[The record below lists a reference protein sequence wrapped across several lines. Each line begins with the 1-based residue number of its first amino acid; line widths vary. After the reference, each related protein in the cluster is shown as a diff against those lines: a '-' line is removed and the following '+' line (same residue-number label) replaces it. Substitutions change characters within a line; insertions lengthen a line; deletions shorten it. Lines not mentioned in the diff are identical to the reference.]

1 MKILKEEVSLEEA
14 TLGAEVDKAQRELD
28 AQVYSGKG
36 DIEEAL
42 DDALEIARSGI
53 GESANV
59 LLVGSAGTGK
69 TSRVKAWA
77 RKNGINLFELDAK
90 GLDITDL
97 NGAIVPDKTGTEV
110 KRLATTELDA
120 LERPNSVLFLDEY
133 NRAPADI
140 RGTLLTLVNDHEIND
155 PRESSGKRHL
165 DNLLFTVAAIN
176 PSNANYNTD
185 QLDQAE
191 LERFYQLNVMPDKRN
206 LLNYLTDTY
215 NKQIAATDDPK
226 RITQLEGKL
235 ALATKILNDRAFEF
249 DTPEDDEESMA
260 NGTAALSPRSF
271 TKVLEWS
278 QGKKDKLLKYW
289 NGQCNP
295 RKKGTIERILADY
308 TDVQDKANDALAGGT
323 ESDVFGKREPSIW
336 DKVKNNL

>member
-1 MKILKEEVSLEEA
+1 MLILNED
-14 TLGAEVDKAQRELD
+14 TLGAVVDKAQNDLD
-28 AQVYSGKG
+28 AEVYSGKG

-42 DDALEIARSGI
+42 DDILEIN
-53 GESANV
+53 EANQGSYNEFV
-59 LLVGSAGTGK
+59 NLLLVGSAGTGK

-120 LERPNSVLFLDEY
+120 LERPRSVLFLDEY

-155 PRESSGKRHL
+155 PREPSGKRKL
-165 DNLLFTVAAIN
+165 ENFLFTIAAIN
-176 PSNANYNTD
+176 PPNANYNTD
-185 QLDQAE
+185 TLDQAE
-191 LERFYQLNVMPDKRN
+191 LERFYQLNVMPDKNN
-206 LLNYLTDTY
+206 LLRYLTDTY
-215 NKQIAATDDPK
+215 TKQMEATDNPK
-226 RITQLEGKL
+226 RKTQLEGKL

-249 DTPEDDEESMA
+249 DTPEDDEESMM

-271 TKVLEWS
+271 TKVLELS
-278 QGKKDKLLKYW
+278 MGKKDKLLKYW

-323 ESDVFGKREPSIW
+323 ESDVFGKREESIW
-336 DKVKNNL
+336 DKIKGNLN